1 MFTWKNKQKDLRR
14 QDYFS
19 YINDVMI
26 KCEYAEALK
35 PQFDMESMSEEFGF
49 NRTIYLKGSTYE
61 YHDKY
66 CNDVINQTN
75 VNMEFHSHFSY
86 DSAQNEA
93 TLCNI

>member
-35 PQFDMESMSEEFGF
+35 P
-49 NRTIYLKGSTYE
+49 
-61 YHDKY
+61 
-66 CNDVINQTN
+66 
-75 VNMEFHSHFSY
+75 
-86 DSAQNEA
+86 
-93 TLCNI
+93 